1 MTAHTPDG
9 GGLTEAERDSL
20 LTEKLEL
27 AYDNMHAEWA
37 RNIVYAAV
45 ERILAARATHADPR
59 ETAAAALE
67 EALAAHPPTYTERAA
82 DPQTFYCPPCSEAI
96 GDWVTWTPAHVAADL
111 RAGVRE
117 GRDT

>member
-9 GGLTEAERDSL
+9 GGLTEAEFI
-20 LTEKLEL
+20 
-27 AYDNMHAEWA
+27 DNA
-37 RNIVYAAV
+37 R
-45 ERILAARATHADPR
+45 RILRGRAVTVSRSDMGRVWDWFAARATHADPR